1 METAK
6 VLEINGVGEAVT
18 KLMNVCIEEGA
29 SMSFEE

>member
-18 KLMNVCIEEGA
+18 KLMNVCIEEKTQLKLQ
-29 SMSFEE
+29 